1 MNIALD
7 AMGGDN
13 APKAIIAGAVQAL
26 EELPEQ
32 VTITLVGDEAQINA
46 ELKALSCE
54 TPRFSIVHTT
64 EVVTMDD
71 PPTAAIRG
79 KKNSSI
85 AKAVELVKEGKSQAL
100 VSAGNTGASVA
111 ACVLKLGRLPGID
124 RPAIATVIPSPESR
138 FVLLDSGANVDSKP
152 EMLEQFAIMGE
163 LYARTVLELDPPRV
177 GLFNNGSEDGK
188 GNEVTKAT
196 FKLLQECKFNFI
208 GNVEGTDLFKN
219 KVDVVVCDGFIGNL
233 VLKSCEGIAKGI
245 SGMLKSNIKKKNVRK
260 VGYAL
265 SKGAFDELKEK
276 TDSRATGGAPLL
288 GVNGIFI
295 KAHGSSDDYALKNAL
310 RVAYDL
316 TSKELNK
323 QIIEGIAA
331 QHDQQEG

>member
-1 MNIALD
+1 MIIALD

-13 APKAIIAGAVQAL
+13 APQEIISGAVQAL
-26 EELPEQ
+26 EEIPAD
-32 VTITLVGDEAQINA
+32 VSFKLVGDESLIKA
-46 ELKALSCE
+46 ELDKYKVDLA
-54 TPRFSIVHTT
+54 RFSIVHTS

-71 PPTAAIRG
+71 PPTAAIRS
-79 KKNSSI
+79 KKDSSI
-85 AKAVELVKEGKSQAL
+85 AIAVKLVKEGEADAL

-111 ACVLKLGRLPGID
+111 CCVLKLGRLPGID
-124 RPAIATVIPSPESR
+124 RPAIATVIPAPEGK

-152 EMLEQFAIMGE
+152 EMLNQFSIMGE
-163 LYARTVLELDPPRV
+163 IYAKAILELESPRV
-177 GLFNNGSEDGK
+177 GLFSNGSEDGK

-196 FKLLQECKFNFI
+196 FKLLKENDYNFI
-208 GNVEGTDLFKN
+208 GNVEGTDLFKD

-245 SGMLKSNIKKKNVRK
+245 SGMLKKNIKKKQVRK

-295 KAHGSSDDYALKNAL
+295 KAHGSSDAYALKNAL
-310 RVAYDL
+310 KVAHEL
-316 TSKELNK
+316 TLKEINK
-323 QIIEGIAA
+323 QIIAGIE
-331 QHDQQEG
+331 QEA